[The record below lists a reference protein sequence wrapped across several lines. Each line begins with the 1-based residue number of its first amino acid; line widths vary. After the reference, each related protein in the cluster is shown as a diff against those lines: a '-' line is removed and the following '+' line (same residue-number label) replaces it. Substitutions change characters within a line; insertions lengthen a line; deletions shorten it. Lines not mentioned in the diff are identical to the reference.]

1 MRPIEVFACIPDSK
15 NNKMKVSMSTKLI
28 FIGLLVI
35 LSSCDNNNN
44 PFVYQKDA
52 HGRGKTKIHIE
63 ESFKP
68 LFTTCIETFMSQFPK
83 AKVTGFYGAEDQL
96 IADFY
101 NNKTKTIVISRDF
114 NEQEKSYLK
123 SKNVSYR
130 SDKIASDAITIIMH
144 PSMTDTILS
153 VAQLK
158 ALLSDNNAKLPS
170 NKLVSNIV
178 FDQKGSANFNY
189 MTNMLQINK
198 LASRVSA
205 VNSNEEVINYVK
217 THPNTIGVIGLNWVS
232 DQEDPEALNFLD
244 GLRIADIYIKDPETA
259 CKPYAGY
266 IYTKEYPL
274 IRDIWMINKGRR
286 SGLNTG
292 FVLFMKKDDKGQL
305 MIQKAELVPALTPVR
320 LVLQ

>member
-1 MRPIEVFACIPDSK
+1 
-15 NNKMKVSMSTKLI
+15 MKTKIAL
-28 FIGLLVI
+28 IGLFFVLF
-35 LSSCDNNNN
+35 SCDNNNN

-52 HGRGKTKIHIE
+52 HGRGKTTIHIE

-83 AKVTGFYGAEDQL
+83 AKIKGVYGPEDQI

-114 NEQEKSYLK
+114 NDQEKAYLK

-144 PSMTDTILS
+144 PSMTDTLLS
-153 VAQLK
+153 VAQIK
-158 ALLSDNNAKLPS
+158 ALLSNDNAKLPS
-170 NKLVSNIV
+170 QKELSNIV

-189 MTNMLQINK
+189 LTNMLQISK
-198 LASRVSA
+198 LAKRVSA

-217 THPNTIGVIGLNWVS
+217 THPNSIGVIGLNWVS
-232 DQEDPEALNFLD
+232 DQDDPEALNFLD
-244 GLRIADIYIKDPETA
+244 GLRIADVYITDPETA

-274 IRDIWMINKGRR
+274 IRDIWMINKGKR

-305 MIQKAELVPALTPVR
+305 IIQKSELVPALTPIR